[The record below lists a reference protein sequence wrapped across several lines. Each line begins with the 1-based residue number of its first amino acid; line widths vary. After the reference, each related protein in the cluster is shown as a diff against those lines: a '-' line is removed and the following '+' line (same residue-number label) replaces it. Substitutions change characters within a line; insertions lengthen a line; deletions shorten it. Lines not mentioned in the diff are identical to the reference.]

1 MQENLG
7 LCYVTGM
14 SQKLGRKSVGRPV
27 REVWPE
33 NCFAAEELRGFAT
46 SLRCLCW
53 ICLAEEC
60 HPESFRA
67 KKACPGLF
75 GFGSVHRVFFCFVVL
90 TPTVEVGN
98 CPKEWRHPTNQDLRC
113 RRCARSNL
121 TLRAF
126 PPSLVKEVIFTRVRD
141 KHKQI
146 KIDNTWNVHA
156 FCADCTFQ
164 KCVVCRQR
172 KPNPDTGRPRQCAQ
186 TWLCASCHDTNLVC
200 VTCGHSD
207 SPTALAWD
215 VSTGRSAGQPDCWRC
230 VLKQKKPAVWTKF
243 TNLCC
248 YTCQTSDLTLHAFQP
263 ALAKEIFWNPKFSW
277 SRRKPSC
284 LSCTQKPALTC
295 SLCAVTSPGIDFV
308 SPDGMLPVCYRCFFQ
323 RDHGTRFATFAG
335 LTCPGCQQTDLTLTA
350 FPPAVAR
357 KILTVRTFRLSRAN
371 EFCSRCASSST

>member
-27 REVWPE
+27 RVLLAHSAKKFGQRLVSPQRNYE
-33 NCFAAEELRGFAT
+33 
-46 SLRCLCW
+46 RCLCW

-75 GFGSVHRVFFCFVVL
+75 GFGSVHRVFFFFVVL

-230 VLKQKKPAVWTKF
+230 VLKQKNQQCGQ
-243 TNLCC
+243 NLPI
-248 YTCQTSDLTLHAFQP
+248 YVVT
-263 ALAKEIFWNPKFSW
+263 LAKHQI
-277 SRRKPSC
+277 
-284 LSCTQKPALTC
+284 
-295 SLCAVTSPGIDFV
+295 
-308 SPDGMLPVCYRCFFQ
+308 
-323 RDHGTRFATFAG
+323 
-335 LTCPGCQQTDLTLTA
+335 
-350 FPPAVAR
+350 
-357 KILTVRTFRLSRAN
+357 
-371 EFCSRCASSST
+371 